1 MLDKRKFYID
11 GEWVDP
17 IKKNDFDVINPCNE
31 DPCAVISLGSTED
44 TNRAVKAAK
53 TAFETWKETS
63 KEERIK
69 LLEKLLTIYKKRFN
83 EMAEAISLEMGAPMD
98 WSTDV
103 QTASGRD
110 HLEDF
115 ILRLKNF
122 NFEEHFDEKS
132 NNHICYEPIGV
143 CGLITPWNWPIN
155 QIALKVAPAFAT
167 GCTMILKP
175 SEIAPISG
183 MLFAEMIHEA
193 GFPKGVFNLVNGDGA
208 GVGTDISSHPDI
220 DMVSF
225 TGSTRAGK
233 LISKNAADTIKR
245 VCLELGGKGGN
256 IVFADS
262 YKDAVR
268 DGIRNV
274 MSNSGQSC
282 DAPTR
287 MLVEKSIYE
296 RAVKE
301 AVDEAN
307 KIKVDQATKKG
318 DHIGPVISKVQY
330 DKIINLIESGISEG
344 ATLAAGGPELPNGL
358 NKGYFIKPTIFT
370 DVTNEMRIAKEEI
383 FGPVL
388 SIIPFD
394 TEDEAVKIVNDTSYG
409 LGNYLQT
416 DDKEKAHRV
425 AKKLRSGCVYVNGNA
440 ADVGTPFGGYRQSGN
455 GREGGVW
462 GLTEFLEVK
471 NVTGWKN

>member
-1 MLDKRKFYID
+1 MLDKRKFYIN
-11 GEWVDP
+11 GKWEEP
-17 IKKNDFDVINPCNE
+17 SKKNDFEVINPSNE
-31 DPCAVISLGSTED
+31 EKYAVISLGSKAD
-44 TNRAVKAAK
+44 VDLAVKASK
-53 TAFETWKETS
+53 DAFESWKETT

-69 LLEKLLTIYKKRFN
+69 LLENLLSIYKKRFN
-83 EMAEAISLEMGAPMD
+83 EMTEAISSEMGAPID
-98 WSTDV
+98 WSSNV
-103 QTASGRD
+103 QNASGQT

-115 ILRLKNF
+115 IIRLKNF
-122 NFEEHFDEKS
+122 KFNEQFDSKS
-132 NNHICYEPIGV
+132 NNQIFYEPIGV

-155 QIALKVAPAFAT
+155 QIALKVIPALAT

-175 SEIAPISG
+175 SEIAPISA

-193 GFPKGVFNLVNGDGA
+193 GFPPGVFNLVNGDGV
-208 GVGTDISSHPDI
+208 GVGTFISGHSDI

-233 LISKNAADTIKR
+233 LITKNAADTIKR

-262 YKDAVR
+262 YPDAVR
-268 DGIRNV
+268 DGIRSV

-296 RAVKE
+296 RAVNE
-301 AVDEAN
+301 AVDEAK
-307 KIKVDQATKKG
+307 KIKVDIASKKG
-318 DHIGPVISKVQY
+318 DHIGPVVSKIQY
-330 DKIINLIESGISEG
+330 DKIINLIKDGIKEG
-344 ATLAAGGPELPNGL
+344 ATLAAGGPEMPDGL

-370 DVTNEMRIAKEEI
+370 DVTNDMQIAKKEI

-388 SIIPFD
+388 SIIPFETEEEAISVTND
-394 TEDEAVKIVNDTSYG
+394 TEYG

-416 DDKEKAHRV
+416 EDKEKAKRV
-425 AKKLRSGCVYVNGNA
+425 SKKLRSGIVYINGNSP
-440 ADVGTPFGGYRQSGN
+440 DSGTPFGGYKQSGN
-455 GREGGVW
+455 GREGGSW
-462 GLTEFLEVK
+462 GLEEYLEVK
-471 NVTGWKN
+471 TITGWK

>member
-1 MLDKRKFYID
+1 MLDKKNFYID
-11 GEWVDP
+11 GKWVSP
-17 IKKNDFDVINPCNE
+17 SKPNDFEVINPSTE
-31 DPCAVISLGSTED
+31 ETCAIISLGSKED
-44 TNRAVKAAK
+44 TNAAVDAAK
-53 TAFETWKETS
+53 KAFESWKDS
-63 KEERIK
+63 SREERIK
-69 LLEKLLTIYKKRFN
+69 LLEKLLSIYKKRYS
-83 EMAEAISLEMGAPMD
+83 EMVDAISTEMGAPMD
-98 WSTDV
+98 WATDV
-103 QTASGRD
+103 QTATGQS

-115 ILRLKNF
+115 ILRLKEF
-122 NFEEHFDEKS
+122 KFDHQFDPKS

-155 QIALKVAPAFAT
+155 QIALKVVPAFAT
-167 GCTMILKP
+167 GCTMIHKP
-175 SEIAPISG
+175 SEIAPLSA
-183 MLFAEMIHEA
+183 MLFAEMIDEA
-193 GFPKGVFNLVNGDGA
+193 GFPPGVFNLVNGDGV

-220 DMVSF
+220 NLVSF

-233 LISKNAADTIKR
+233 LILKNGAETIKK

-262 YKDAVR
+262 YPNAVR

-287 MLVEKSIYE
+287 MLVERSIYD

-307 KIKVDQATKKG
+307 LIKVDHASKKG
-318 DHIGPVISKVQY
+318 DHIGPVVSKVQY
-330 DKIINLIESGISEG
+330 DKIINLIQSGIDEG
-344 ATLAAGGPELPNGL
+344 ATLAAGGPELPGGL

-370 DVTNEMRIAKEEI
+370 DVTNDMRIAKEEI

-388 SIIPFD
+388 SIIPFE
-394 TEDEAVKIVNDTSYG
+394 TEDEAVNIVNETEYG

-416 DDKEKAHRV
+416 EDKEKAKRV
-425 AKKLRSGCVYVNGNA
+425 ARRLNAGTIYITGNG
-440 ADVGTPFGGYRQSGN
+440 ADSGTPFGGFKQSGN

-462 GLTEFLEVK
+462 GLEEYLEVK
-471 NVTGWKN
+471 TVTGWPS

>member
-1 MLDKRKFYID
+1 MLDKKNFYIN
-11 GEWVDP
+11 GKWVSP
-17 IKKNDFDVINPCNE
+17 SKPNDFEVINPSTE
-31 DPCAVISLGSTED
+31 ETCAIISLGSKED
-44 TNRAVKAAK
+44 TNAAVDAAK
-53 TAFETWKETS
+53 KAFESWKDS
-63 KEERIK
+63 SREERIK
-69 LLEKLLTIYKKRFN
+69 LLEKLLSIYKKRYS
-83 EMAEAISLEMGAPMD
+83 EMVEAISTEMGAPMD
-98 WSTDV
+98 WATDV
-103 QTASGRD
+103 QTATGQS

-115 ILRLKNF
+115 ILRLKEF
-122 NFEEHFDEKS
+122 KFDHQFDPKS

-155 QIALKVAPAFAT
+155 QIALKVVPAFAT
-167 GCTMILKP
+167 GCTMIHKP
-175 SEIAPISG
+175 SEIAPLSA
-183 MLFAEMIHEA
+183 MLFAEMIDEA
-193 GFPKGVFNLVNGDGA
+193 GFPPGVFNLVNGDGV

-220 DMVSF
+220 NLVSF

-233 LISKNAADTIKR
+233 LILKNGAETIKK

-262 YKDAVR
+262 YPNAVR

-287 MLVEKSIYE
+287 MLVERSIYD

-307 KIKVDQATKKG
+307 LIKVDHASKKG
-318 DHIGPVISKVQY
+318 DHIGPVVSKVQY
-330 DKIINLIESGISEG
+330 DKIINLIQSGIDEG
-344 ATLAAGGPELPNGL
+344 ATLAAGGPELPGGL

-370 DVTNEMRIAKEEI
+370 DVTNDMRIAKEEI

-388 SIIPFD
+388 SIIPFE
-394 TEDEAVKIVNDTSYG
+394 TEDEAVNIVNETEYG

-416 DDKEKAHRV
+416 EDKEKAKRV
-425 AKKLRSGCVYVNGNA
+425 ARRLNAGTIYINGNG
-440 ADVGTPFGGYRQSGN
+440 ADSGTPFGGFKQSGN

-462 GLTEFLEVK
+462 GLEEYLEVK
-471 NVTGWKN
+471 TVTGWPS

>member
-1 MLDKRKFYID
+1 MLDKKKFYIN
-11 GEWVDP
+11 GKWVSP
-17 IKKNDFDVINPCNE
+17 IKPNDLEVINPSTE
-31 DPCAVISLGSTED
+31 ETCAVISLGSKED
-44 TNRAVKAAK
+44 TNAAVSAAK
-53 TAFETWKETS
+53 KAFESWKESS
-63 KEERIK
+63 KEERIE
-69 LLEKLLTIYKKRFN
+69 LLEKLLNIYKKRFS
-83 EMAEAISLEMGAPMD
+83 EMVEAISSEMGAPMD
-98 WSTDV
+98 WATDV
-103 QTASGRD
+103 QAATGQS

-122 NFEEHFDEKS
+122 KFDHQFDPKS

-155 QIALKVAPAFAT
+155 QIALKVVPAFAT
-167 GCTMILKP
+167 GCTMIHKP
-175 SEIAPISG
+175 SEIAPLSA
-183 MLFAEMIHEA
+183 MLFAEMIDEA
-193 GFPKGVFNLVNGDGA
+193 GFPPGVFNLVNGDGV

-220 DMVSF
+220 NLVSF

-233 LISKNAADTIKR
+233 LILKNGAETIKR

-262 YKDAVR
+262 YPNAVR

-287 MLVEKSIYE
+287 MLVERSIYD

-301 AVDEAN
+301 AVEEAN
-307 KIKVDQATKKG
+307 LIKVDHASKKG
-318 DHIGPVISKVQY
+318 DHIGPVVSKVQY
-330 DKIINLIESGISEG
+330 DKIINLIQSGIDEG
-344 ATLAAGGPELPNGL
+344 ATLAAGGPELPGGL

-370 DVTNEMRIAKEEI
+370 DVTNDMRIAKEEI

-388 SIIPFD
+388 SIIPFE
-394 TEDEAVKIVNDTSYG
+394 TEDEAVKIVNDTEYG

-416 DDKEKAHRV
+416 DDKDKAKRV
-425 AKKLRSGCVYVNGNA
+425 ARRLNAGTIYINGNG
-440 ADVGTPFGGYRQSGN
+440 ADSGTPFGGFRQSGN
-455 GREGGVW
+455 GREGGTW
-462 GLTEFLEVK
+462 GLEEYLEVK
-471 NVTGWKN
+471 NITGWK

>member
-1 MLDKRKFYID
+1 MIDKRKFYIN
-11 GEWVDP
+11 GQWVSP
-17 IKKNDFDVINPCNE
+17 SKPNDYEVINPSTE
-31 DPCAVISLGSTED
+31 EAFATISLGSTED
-44 TNRAVKAAK
+44 TTAAVAAAK
-53 TAFETWKETS
+53 KALVSWSESS
-63 KEERIK
+63 KDERLN
-69 LLEKLLTIYKKRFN
+69 LLEKLLSIYKKRYG
-83 EMAEAISLEMGAPMD
+83 EMADAISMEMGAPMD
-98 WSTDV
+98 WATDV
-103 QTASGRD
+103 QTSSGQS

-115 ILRLKNF
+115 IKRLKEF
-122 NFEEHFDEKS
+122 KFDEQFEPNS

-155 QIALKVAPAFAT
+155 QIALKVVPAFAT
-167 GCTMILKP
+167 GCTMIHKP
-175 SEIAPISG
+175 SEIAPMSA
-183 MLFAEMIHEA
+183 MLFAEMIDEA
-193 GFPKGVFNLVNGDGA
+193 GFPAGVFNLVNGDGA

-220 DMVSF
+220 DLVSF

-233 LISKNAADTIKR
+233 LILKNGADTIKR

-262 YKDAVR
+262 YPNAVR

-301 AVDEAN
+301 AVEEAN
-307 KIKVDQATKKG
+307 LIKVDHASKKG
-318 DHIGPVISKVQY
+318 DHIGPVVSKIQY
-330 DKIINLIESGISEG
+330 NKIISLIQSGIDEG
-344 ATLAAGGPELPNGL
+344 ATLAAGGPELPNGM

-370 DVTNEMRIAKEEI
+370 DVTNDMRIAKEEI

-388 SIIPFD
+388 SIIPFE
-394 TEDEAVKIVNDTSYG
+394 TEEEAIQIVNETEYG

-416 DDKEKAHRV
+416 EDKEKAKRV
-425 AKKLRSGCVYVNGNA
+425 AKKLKAGTIYVNGNG
-440 ADVGTPFGGYRQSGN
+440 ADPGAPFGGYRQSGN

-462 GLTEFLEVK
+462 GLHEFLEVK
-471 NVTGWKN
+471 TVTGWPK